1 MSEQIQRR
9 LAEVMAMIP
18 FPVSGCWFVH
28 GAETAYYYDENSGCH
43 ATPLTILGG
52 LRLELLSGKG
62 LEPALLEGI
71 GLKDETVFCHHGVV
85 LRKTH
90 MQTRTVPWLHSVRLP
105 GRGHQRNG
113 HNAAKR
119 AESLSGSMR
128 QFVTPQVWKQVKHA
142 AKQHGCRD
150 RTRWTL
156 QPLILIAAIMTW
168 CAGETDADR
177 FVLSRAFYVQIHA
190 PKRQR
195 PGKTFSGFCEAM
207 LRLPMPVWWAFCD
220 AVRSRVFHLLADR
233 MTTEGW
239 LPLGCDGSRIEMS
252 AHRGV
257 GTELG
262 EVQKGQIGT
271 DAVGD
276 RLGQLDHWGPLVLA
290 FGDIQDGGTSLPDR
304 SVGDAPQAVLQ
315 SVLLVCDAGYVGYDL
330 FGRLLKQQC
339 SFLIRLSSQ
348 AQLYSL
354 EMVKVEGFTEGEF
367 WYWTD
372 DAESKSQPALH
383 VRVIRVAAKKRHNDV
398 WLVTNVLDPKRLPA
412 GLAARF
418 YRMRWESECF
428 FRTYKRVVKDVRLV
442 SRTAPMVVREAEV
455 SLLACQLLLGQGAL
469 ALKVGGKRAGRDE
482 LKCSAGGSAPGGPP
496 RARRGSQAGAAAKFC
511 QAVAT
516 DRTRSPGA
524 NRPQDETTTTAAEEA
539 RGSPAAA
546 VEGTQCRAK
555 AQIEA
560 LNLKEAAA

>member
-1 MSEQIQRR
+1 MAAQCSAPSARASAKRAQRR
-9 LAEVMAMIP
+9 
-18 FPVSGCWFVH
+18 
-28 GAETAYYYDENSGCH
+28 
-43 ATPLTILGG
+43 
-52 LRLELLSGKG
+52 
-62 LEPALLEGI
+62 
-71 GLKDETVFCHHGVV
+71 
-85 LRKTH
+85 
-90 MQTRTVPWLHSVRLP
+90 
-105 GRGHQRNG
+105 
-113 HNAAKR
+113 AKR

-233 MTTEGW
+233 MTLEGW
-239 LPLGCDGSRIEMS
+239 LPLGCDGSRMECP
-252 AHRGV
+252 R
-257 GTELG
+257 TEELEQCMG
-262 EVQKGQIGT
+262 KPKGQAAPTLWLIALVSLTTG
-271 DAVGD
+271 VLWSW
-276 RLGQLDHWGPLVLA
+276 RLG
-290 FGDIQDGGTSLPDR
+290 TSKTGERRVPDR
-304 SVGDAPQAVLQ
+304 SLGDAPQAVLK

-330 FGRLLKQQC
+330 CGHLLKQQC

-469 ALKVGGKRAGRDE
+469 ALKVGGKQAGRDE
-482 LKCSAGGSAPGGPP
+482 WKCSAGGSAPGDPP
-496 RARRGSQAGAAAKFC
+496 RARRGSQAEAAAKFC
-511 QAVAT
+511 QRLQQTGRDRRERTGPKMKRQPPRRKKHVAPQPP
-516 DRTRSPGA
+516 RLKVLSAEQRHRS
-524 NRPQDETTTTAAEEA
+524 
-539 RGSPAAA
+539 
-546 VEGTQCRAK
+546 K
-555 AQIEA
+555 
-560 LNLKEAAA
+560 L

>member
-1 MSEQIQRR
+1 MAAQCSAPSARASAKRAQRR
-9 LAEVMAMIP
+9 
-18 FPVSGCWFVH
+18 
-28 GAETAYYYDENSGCH
+28 
-43 ATPLTILGG
+43 
-52 LRLELLSGKG
+52 
-62 LEPALLEGI
+62 
-71 GLKDETVFCHHGVV
+71 
-85 LRKTH
+85 
-90 MQTRTVPWLHSVRLP
+90 
-105 GRGHQRNG
+105 
-113 HNAAKR
+113 AKR

-239 LPLGCDGSRIEMS
+239 LPLGCDGSRMECPRTAELEQSLGKSRKDKS
-252 AHRGV
+252 APALWVIALVSLTTGV
-257 GTELG
+257 LWSW
-262 EVQKGQIGT
+262 
-271 DAVGD
+271 
-276 RLGQLDHWGPLVLA
+276 RLG
-290 FGDIQDGGTSLPDR
+290 TSKTGERRYLIDLLETL
-304 SVGDAPQAVLQ
+304 PQAVLQ

-482 LKCSAGGSAPGGPP
+482 LKCSAAEVLREVRRELDAARKPVPRRSFAKRLQQTGRDRRERTGPKMKRQPP
-496 RARRGSQAGAAAKFC
+496 RRKKH
-511 QAVAT
+511 VA
-516 DRTRSPGA
+516 
-524 NRPQDETTTTAAEEA
+524 PQPPRLKVLSAEQK
-539 RGSPAAA
+539 R
-546 VEGTQCRAK
+546 
-555 AQIEA
+555 QIEA